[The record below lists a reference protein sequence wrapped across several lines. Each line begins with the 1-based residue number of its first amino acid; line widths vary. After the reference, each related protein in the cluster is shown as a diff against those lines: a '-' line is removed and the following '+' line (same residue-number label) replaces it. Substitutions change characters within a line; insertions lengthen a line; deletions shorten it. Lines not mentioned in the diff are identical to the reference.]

1 MQTLLLQQ
9 EKKLSNI
16 YMQVMLFSFPIM
28 LCLHV
33 HINFEAFSLG
43 IRLIINL
50 IPKEKAK
57 WPLIEKIVIY
67 SPAKSSHSA
76 YAVLDLSKDAWF
88 KP

>member
-1 MQTLLLQQ
+1 
-9 EKKLSNI
+9 
-16 YMQVMLFSFPIM
+16 MQVMLFSFPIM

>member
-1 MQTLLLQQ
+1 
-9 EKKLSNI
+9 
-16 YMQVMLFSFPIM
+16 MQVMLFSFPVM

-33 HINFEAFSLG
+33 QAFSLG

-50 IPKEKAK
+50 IPKEKAY

>member
-1 MQTLLLQQ
+1 
-9 EKKLSNI
+9 
-16 YMQVMLFSFPIM
+16 MQVMLFSFPVM

-50 IPKEKAK
+50 IPKEKAN